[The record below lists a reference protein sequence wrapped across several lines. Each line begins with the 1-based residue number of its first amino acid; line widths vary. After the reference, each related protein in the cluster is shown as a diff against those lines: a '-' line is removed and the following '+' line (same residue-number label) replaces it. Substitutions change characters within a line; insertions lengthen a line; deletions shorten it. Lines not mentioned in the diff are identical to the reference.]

1 MKLTTEKVKELLNE
15 GKTASQIAK
24 EYNLTRGAVYRHI
37 RKIKKEKTTK
47 NKETKKE
54 YRYIII

>member
-37 RKIKKEKTTK
+37 RKIKKRK
-47 NKETKKE
+47 NYKK
-54 YRYIII
+54 